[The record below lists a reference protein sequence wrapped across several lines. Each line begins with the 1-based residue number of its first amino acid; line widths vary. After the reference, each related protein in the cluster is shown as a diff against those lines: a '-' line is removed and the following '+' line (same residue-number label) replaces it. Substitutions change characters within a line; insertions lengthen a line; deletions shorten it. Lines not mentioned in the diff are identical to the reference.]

1 VIERPQLEVMLM
13 DTLLNQR
20 AHSPPS
26 ITPVSADGKMAIR
39 QPGESRKNLRF
50 ETVSMHDLSAG
61 GFSFWADVWPRYA
74 EVVFPVV
81 GTHGAMLSHV
91 CKVER
96 IGDHCLVHCQFVRRM
111 AQSD

>member
-1 VIERPQLEVMLM
+1 M

-74 EVVFPVV
+74 SCSLLWRKTIGQWWPIFTPGHDQRGRRVSCEGPSLAAGRLAVYWDCR
-81 GTHGAMLSHV
+81 LSQ
-91 CKVER
+91 
-96 IGDHCLVHCQFVRRM
+96 I
-111 AQSD
+111 